1 MSLRAQ
7 TLHDPYLVGNGRW
20 CSTCCPNGAPAGF
33 VTRKPKFRRGCNECA
48 GAGRITFTAEE
59 IVARTVAEA
68 RAYRTARATTST
80 TPDSMEK
87 ARG

>member
-1 MSLRAQ
+1 MSARAQ
-7 TLHDPYLVGNGRW
+7 TFHDPYLVGNGRW
-20 CSTCCPNGAPAGF
+20 CSGCFPAGPP
-33 VTRKPKFRRGCNECA
+33 RGLNWAKRIRRGCNECA
-48 GAGRITFTAEE
+48 GAGRITFSAEE

-68 RAYRTARATTST
+68 RAYRTARAAAPT